1 MRNFNLDV
9 KASDE
14 CCLSIQKYVPL
25 TANVFKVICS
35 HANRHYTNEQY
46 RDAVANM
53 SDNKFRL
60 VAGTITRHED
70 GIFAS
75 NPHVEMLIE
84 ANTLTKSFT
93 QANVKGFKTIASNVF
108 MSEDDKIWKKVG
120 EGENA
125 KLVLKSNDDL
135 ESILK
140 ERRARKMTTQA
151 SMIEIPVVEKGA
163 YVRFFNPK
171 AGCLQFGIKT
181 EAGVF
186 ERSTSTE
193 YKVEANQIVDIANHT
208 ELMNVM
214 AEVEQKGLTQ
224 VLNYMGKLFKD
235 KPEFFNSLEALIKQ
249 RRADG
254 DEGDFEDTM
263 NTDNVD

>member
-53 SDNKFRL
+53 SDNNFRL
-60 VAGTITRHED
+60 VSGTITRHD
-70 GIFAS
+70 TGVFAS

-84 ANTLTKSFT
+84 ANTMTKSF
-93 QANVKGFKTIASNVF
+93 NEENMRGFKAIASNIF
-108 MSEDDKIWKKVG
+108 ISEEDKIWKKVG

-125 KLVLKSNDDL
+125 KLVAKCSDDL

-140 ERRARKMTTQA
+140 ERRSRQMTTQA
-151 SMIEIPVVEKGA
+151 SMIETPVAQKGA
-163 YVRFFNPK
+163 YVRFFNPS
-171 AGCLQFGIKT
+171 AGCLQYGLKT

-186 ERSTSTE
+186 ERTSCKE
-193 YKVEANQIVDIANHT
+193 YKVSADQIVDIANHS
-208 ELMNVM
+208 ELIQTL

-235 KPEFFNSLEALIKQ
+235 KPEFFNALESLVKQ
-249 RRADG
+249 RRAEG
-254 DEGDFEDTM
+254 DEGNFVNTRED
-263 NTDNVD
+263 